1 MKPERLML
9 FGLFGAYMGFAML
22 APVLAP
28 LFREL
33 RLSEFQAGLTASA
46 GAVAWALMGA
56 FWGRRSDRVGRKPV
70 FLIGLAGLGVG
81 FLIFSGIA
89 HLGLIGGVSGGL
101 LFALLFVGRILGG
114 ALFSASPAA
123 AQAYIADVSTPEE
136 RTKQMALVGAA
147 TGMGFVLGPAFSGV
161 LAGFGL
167 LAPLYVG
174 AALPLLAAA
183 FVAWRV
189 PNPAQQIARETPP
202 RLNPLDGRFWP
213 FLLVGI
219 VANLAIIMAQITI
232 GFRIQDRFGF
242 DAQRTAQT
250 VGVCFVIAGV
260 TLVATQLL
268 IVRRLGW
275 PPRTLLRLGL
285 PLSAAGYALLL
296 VAPNLPLIFVAFA
309 LIAMGLGLNEP
320 GFTAALTL
328 TVDSTEYGA
337 VSGMTASVVGLAAVV
352 GPLLGTGLYEL
363 GPDWPYWFGVAL
375 FIAVSA
381 FVWLNDQVR
390 DAIPRSGADTPVRAS
405 AR

>member
-1 MKPERLML
+1 ML
-9 FGLFGAYMGFAML
+9 LGLFGAYMGFAML

-33 RLSEFQAGLTASA
+33 GLSEFQAGMTASA

-56 FWGRRSDRVGRKPV
+56 FWGRRSDAVGRKPV

-81 FLIFSGIA
+81 FLLFSAIA
-89 HLGLIGGVSGGL
+89 HLGLVGLLGGGL
-101 LFALLFVGRILGG
+101 LFALLFVGRIIGG

-123 AQAYIADVSTPEE
+123 AQAYIADVSPPEE

-147 TGMGFVLGPAFSGV
+147 TGMGFVLGPALSGV

-167 LAPLYVG
+167 LAPLYIG

-189 PNPAQQIARETPP
+189 PNPPQQNVREAAP

-219 VANLAIIMAQITI
+219 TANLAIIMAQITI

-242 DAQRTAQT
+242 DAQHTAQIS
-250 VGVCFVIAGV
+250 GVCFVIAGV

-275 PPRTLLRLGL
+275 PPRTLVRLGL

-296 VAPNLPLIFVAFA
+296 LAPNLPLIFVAFA
-309 LIAMGLGLNEP
+309 LVAMGLGLNEP
-320 GFTAALTL
+320 GFTAAMTL
-328 TVDSTEYGA
+328 AVDSTEYGA
-337 VSGMTASVVGLAAVV
+337 VSGMTASVIGLASVV

-363 GPDWPYWFGVAL
+363 GADWPYLFGVVL
-375 FIAVSA
+375 FVAASV
-381 FVWLNDQVR
+381 FVWLNEQVR
-390 DAIPRSGADTPVRAS
+390 RAVPAQAPA
-405 AR
+405 ARA

>member
-1 MKPERLML
+1 MPPARLML
-9 FGLFGAYMGFAML
+9 LGLFGAYMGFAML

-33 RLSEFQAGLTASA
+33 GLSEFQAGMTASA

-56 FWGRRSDRVGRKPV
+56 FWGRRSDAVGRKPV

-81 FLIFSGIA
+81 FLLFSAIA
-89 HLGLIGGVSGGL
+89 HLGLVGLLGGGL
-101 LFALLFVGRILGG
+101 LFALLFVGRIIGG

-123 AQAYIADVSTPEE
+123 AQAYIADVSPPEE

-147 TGMGFVLGPAFSGV
+147 TGMGFVLGPALSGV

-167 LAPLYVG
+167 LAPLYIG

-189 PNPAQQIARETPP
+189 PNPPQQNVREAAP

-219 VANLAIIMAQITI
+219 TANLAIIMAQITI

-242 DAQRTAQT
+242 DAQHTAQIS
-250 VGVCFVIAGV
+250 GVCFVIAGV

-275 PPRTLLRLGL
+275 PPRTLVRLGL

-296 VAPNLPLIFVAFA
+296 LAPNLPLIFVAFA
-309 LIAMGLGLNEP
+309 LVAMGLGLNEP
-320 GFTAALTL
+320 GFTAAMTL
-328 TVDSTEYGA
+328 AVDSTEYGA
-337 VSGMTASVVGLAAVV
+337 VSGMTASVIGLASVV

-363 GPDWPYWFGVAL
+363 GADWPYLFGVVL
-375 FIAVSA
+375 FVAASV
-381 FVWLNDQVR
+381 FVWLNEQVR
-390 DAIPRSGADTPVRAS
+390 RAVPAQAPA
-405 AR
+405 ARA